1 MAKEMRV
8 LAGSDSGLFELK
20 TTDGGQSWESPRE
33 LMSGPEIS
41 AIAQAP
47 DGTVY
52 VGTRYKGLFRSS
64 GDLSQ
69 WEEVDTP
76 PELQH
81 TRALHIDRDRFLAG
95 NEANPAPLSIF
106 EWDGK
111 KQWQSLGD
119 MSACSGSGEWF
130 YPRQPEEGV
139 HIRHLTVDPHKP
151 ERIYT
156 ALQVGGVGI
165 SPDGGKTWYDRRNLD
180 LDVHMVEASP
190 TEPGV
195 VYAGSGGG
203 GLFKSAD
210 YGDTW
215 TCVSEELGEFVVQFA
230 IDPKNSQCVYL
241 GTARGGPGQWRRE
254 PEIGAKGEMF
264 RSDNGGAT
272 WRKLTNGLPEL
283 MQGRV
288 NTIMIDPEEPK
299 NVFFTGGHAKDRPD
313 SGVMFSPDAGE
324 SWRSIAR
331 LDEVIAIHK
340 LR

>member
-20 TTDGGQSWESPRE
+20 SSNGGESWESPRQ
-33 LMSGPEIS
+33 LMSDVEIS
-41 AIAQAP
+41 TIAQAP
-47 DGTVY
+47 DGAVY
-52 VGTRYKGLFRSS
+52 VGTRYKGLFRGK
-64 GDLSQ
+64 GDLSS
-69 WEEVDTP
+69 WEQIETP
-76 PELQH
+76 AELQH
-81 TRALHIDRDRFLAG
+81 TRALHIDGDRFLAG
-95 NEANPAPLSIF
+95 NEANPAPLAIF
-106 EWDGK
+106 EWDGRK
-111 KQWQSLGD
+111 NWQSLGD
-119 MSACSGSGEWF
+119 MSACSGSAEWF

-190 TEPGV
+190 SEAGV

-203 GLFKSAD
+203 GLFKSTD

-230 IDPKNSQCVYL
+230 VDPTNTKRVYL
-241 GTARGGPGQWRRE
+241 GTARGGPREWRNS
-254 PEIGAKGEMF
+254 PEVGAKGEMF
-264 RSDNGGAT
+264 RSDDGGGT
-272 WRKLTNGLPEL
+272 WKRLSGGLPDL

-288 NTIMIDPEEPK
+288 NTIMIDPEEPN
-299 NVFFTGGHAKDRPD
+299 NVFFTGGHAKQAPG

-324 SWRSIAR
+324 TWRPVAP

-340 LR
+340 LV